1 MKRIMSGI
9 YAFVYRLTGAKYVAL
24 VFGLTYITILNLIT
38 VYGLSQLLQG
48 VAPPPIVTIIGKM
61 FKFPLII
68 LTVPGMF
75 FLNYTLISPIK
86 DLEKDK
92 RNQDNYWPV
101 IIYTL
106 VSFFILA
113 YILYGDEL
121 FKVGN

>member
-9 YAFVYRLTGAKYVAL
+9 YAFVYRLSGAKYVAL
-24 VFGLTYITILNLIT
+24 VFGLIYITILNLIT
-38 VYGLSQLLQG
+38 VYGLMHLLDG
-48 VAPPPIVTIIGKM
+48 VAPPPIITIVNKL
-61 FKFPLII
+61 FKLPLII
-68 LTVPGMF
+68 ITIPGMF

-106 VSFFILA
+106 ISLFILA

-121 FKVGN
+121 FKVGA

>member
-9 YAFVYRLTGAKYVAL
+9 YAFVYRITSSKYVAL

-38 VYGLSQLLQG
+38 VYGLSHLLEG
-48 VAPPPIVTIIGKM
+48 IAPKPIVNFINKL
-61 FKFPLII
+61 FKLPLIL
-68 LTVPGMF
+68 LTIPGMF
-75 FLNYTLISPIK
+75 FLNYTLISPVK

-106 VSFFILA
+106 VSLFILA

-121 FKVGN
+121 FKVGT

>member
-1 MKRIMSGI
+1 MSGI
-9 YAFVYRLTGAKYVAL
+9 YAFVYRMTGSKYIAL

-48 VAPPPIVTIIGKM
+48 VAPPPIVTIIGKL
-61 FKFPLII
+61 FKLPVFI

-75 FLNYTLISPIK
+75 YLNYYLISPIK

-106 VSFFILA
+106 ISLFILA
-113 YILYGDEL
+113 YILYGEEL
-121 FKVGN
+121 FKVAT